1 MSDWEIKQMNTMLT
15 VTLSPDQRSAR
26 TVTI

>member
-1 MSDWEIKQMNTMLT
+1 MSDWEIKQMNSIRT
-15 VTLSPDQRSAR
+15 VTLLPDQRSAR